1 MNKDIKRIVKKG
13 ILKSVKTIAKTLVS
27 KKYRAYIRACR
38 IMSGKVTFKELL
50 SGFKPFRDEFPGTSL
65 SARLYRQMFL

>member
-50 SGFKPFRDEFPGTSL
+50 
-65 SARLYRQMFL
+65 